1 MNVLLLGDSHTLGF
15 YGQALA
21 QLFKGMGADV
31 TVVANAGAAAVDYL
45 AGGKHAAQVPTR
57 LSKPLGFD
65 IAVITLGTND
75 AAASDNAPPGTSAD
89 RLKSLADAL
98 PSSNVWYVGPPAF
111 SAQVA
116 AQVAG
121 NLNTRAGAILNE
133 ALKRFGFR
141 TIDSRPSTV
150 GGGDLAP
157 QGEAWAQAVFKR
169 TTAKIP
175 KLPVG
180 EGGGK
185 ATSIPPWAYVAGIAL
200 LWWAFAPK
208 KKQKS

>member
-1 MNVLLLGDSHTLGF
+1 VNVLLLGDSHTLGF

-57 LSKPLGFD
+57 LSDPLGFD

-89 RLKSLADAL
+89 RFKTLAEAL
-98 PSSNVWYVGPPAF
+98 PSSNVWYVGPPVS
-111 SAQVA
+111 SA
-116 AQVAG
+116 
-121 NLNTRAGAILNE
+121 RAGAILNE

-141 TIDSRPSTV
+141 TIDARPSTAAFATADAI
-150 GGGDLAP
+150 GP
-157 QGEAWAQAVFKR
+157 QGSEAWAQAVFKR

-185 ATSIPPWAYVAGIAL
+185 ATSVPPWAYVAGIAL
-200 LWWAFAPK
+200 LWWAFGPK
-208 KKQKS
+208 KKKKS